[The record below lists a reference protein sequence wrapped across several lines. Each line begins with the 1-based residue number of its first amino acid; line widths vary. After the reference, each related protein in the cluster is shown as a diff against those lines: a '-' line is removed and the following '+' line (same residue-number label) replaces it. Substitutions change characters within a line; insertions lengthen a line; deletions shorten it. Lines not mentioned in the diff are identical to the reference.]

1 MMVQSLKLHQGSFKA
16 GHQVDFPNRK
26 GDESLECAA
35 KGEGELES
43 PSLEVLKERLNMARG
58 VID

>member
-1 MMVQSLKLHQGSFKA
+1 M
-16 GHQVDFPNRK
+16 DFPNRK

-58 VID
+58 VIDKGDVQS